1 MFSRWRAY
9 NFNANNLLS
18 IIFFNKKYNQHDS
31 LFDQVMV
38 SIRLF
43 TQFKWV
49 SISFIIYMFAI
60 LTCVLILILGLFIPI
75 IPVHLHLIFIN
86 MLHAIVKTFFYIG
99 IFRLFLLIKPLF
111 SLDYN

>member
-1 MFSRWRAY
+1 MFSRWQAY

-18 IIFFNKKYNQHDS
+18 IIFLTKKYNQHDG

-75 IPVHLHLIFIN
+75 IPVHLHLI
-86 MLHAIVKTFFYIG
+86 
-99 IFRLFLLIKPLF
+99 LLIYCMPLLKLF
-111 SLDYN
+111 SILAYFAYFY